1 MCAAP
6 CAAVVLAWW
15 VARRSGGPSLF
26 PPQRSRAVPWSG
38 FEVFVVYFLYYFFW
52 VFALN
57 SLLEASGFLTWLY
70 HTPAPALTTENLENP
85 AIRLALNRR
94 MLWAEALAVPFNLA
108 TALMFPARMCGTRP
122 YQLGLTRWRCGL
134 TLVAGCLVWLMLT
147 PCVEGVQFVTV
158 WAYMQFTS
166 TQPEPHP
173 LVTLIQTGQVLPA
186 EWAVLTFITVLGAP
200 VLEEVVFRGVI
211 QRWAGS
217 HTTAG
222 NLTMVAAACIAAWA
236 RPWPTGLCSG
246 DGASLRFH
254 RAFVVALAATS
265 RRSARHFCHG
275 AVLWRGPL
283 FCLAKSSTTH
293 RSRFRAR
300 LARLPHAKPRGPDA
314 GAWAIQCSDHDRPRL
329 PGAQLTS
336 R

>member
-1 MCAAP
+1 MLDPTELYAWLMCAAP

-236 RPWPTGLCSG
+236 WPNGHGPGPLV
-246 DGASLRFH
+246 
-254 RAFVVALAATS
+254 FVLAMVPLYVFIE
-265 RRSARHFCHG
+265 HL
-275 AVLWRGPL
+275 LWRWLPRPDVARGIFATAL
-283 FCLAKSSTTH
+283 F
-293 RSRFRAR
+293 F
-300 LARLPHAKPRGPDA
+300 
-314 GAWAIQCSDHDRPRL
+314 GAAHSF
-329 PGAQLTS
+329 
-336 R
+336 